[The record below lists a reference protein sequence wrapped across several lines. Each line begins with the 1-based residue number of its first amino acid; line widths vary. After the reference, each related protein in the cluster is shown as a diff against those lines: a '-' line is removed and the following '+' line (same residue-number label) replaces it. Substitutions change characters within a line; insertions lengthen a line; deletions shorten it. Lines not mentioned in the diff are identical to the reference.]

1 MIYCEIRE
9 HACGTCGVIAAGWAK
24 LRLWVDESILLS
36 DISLPDRTDVTLL
49 AIPAGPME

>member
-1 MIYCEIRE
+1 MVYCDTVDP
-9 HACGTCGVIAAGWAK
+9 ACCTCGVSAAGCVK